1 MSIRSM
7 VATAACVIAL
17 SPAAVAV
24 AAPAQAAAPVDHTTC
39 SLPESNADALAIL
52 SNYGPGYWWD
62 HTHLTIAVQATPKA
76 AQDQVDGIH
85 RAIATWDA
93 VLRDCFDGQITL
105 TDVTGSRPNARRAG
119 DIIVHFVPTASGV
132 VFVGSARCG
141 DHSCPNVLVRN
152 VWPPSLG
159 FVNEAWFTEWVALHE
174 IEHALGVGHATN
186 LVESSDLMGYAWLV
200 EGEPV
205 MSECDLDAVAF
216 VFGWAL
222 EGAQPHPP
230 GLGPYVC

>member
-1 MSIRSM
+1 MSTLLL
-7 VATAACVIAL
+7 VTAACLTVL
-17 SPAAVAV
+17 SPTTAAVATS
-24 AAPAQAAAPVDHTTC
+24 AGASDTADHTTC
-39 SLPESNADALAIL
+39 SLPKSNADALAIL

-85 RAIATWDA
+85 HAIGTWDA
-93 VLRDCFDGQITL
+93 VLRDCFDGLITL
-105 TDVTGSRPNARRAG
+105 TDVTGSRRLA
-119 DIIVHFVPTASGV
+119 DIIVHFVPTAGGV

-141 DHSCPNVLVRN
+141 DHHCPNVLVRN
-152 VWPPSLG
+152 IWPPSLG

-174 IEHALGVGHATN
+174 IGHALGMGHATN
-186 LVESSDLMGYAWLV
+186 LVETHDLMGYAWLA

-216 VFGWAL
+216 VFGWAF
-222 EGAQPHPP
+222 EGTEPHPP
-230 GLGPYVC
+230 GLGPFVC